1 MDYKFTVF
9 TPCYNGEKTI
19 HRVFES
25 MNAQTYTNWEWIIIN
40 DGSTDDSDNVIK
52 KLIAESKWGERIQ
65 YLKQL
70 NSGKHVAWNRAVKI
84 ATGHL
89 FVPADCDD
97 SFVPDTLEF
106 FNQKANELCGANF
119 CRSDLSGI
127 SVCCYDPDTN
137 QIVGTPYPQDGII
150 SNDIELA
157 YKYHLSGEKWGCV
170 RVDLLKQRPF
180 PELKG
185 HYYNES
191 FLWYSFPRDGYAKAN
206 YNKKVRAY
214 YYEPESLCNNKRS
227 KWDADKAFMFLSFNW
242 WKLYNIG
249 HIIRKYSV
257 KDYLALYKS
266 TFLWFCKWVLCK
278 VLDVKKK

>member
-40 DGSTDDSDNVIK
+40 DGSTDNSDCVIK
-52 KLIAESKWGERIQ
+52 ELIAESKWGGQIQ
-65 YLKQL
+65 YFKQE
-70 NSGKHVAWNRAVKI
+70 NAGKHVAWNRAVRM
-84 ATGHL
+84 ATGQL

-106 FNQKANELCGANF
+106 FNQKANELRGADF
-119 CRSDLSGI
+119 CSSDLSGI
-127 SVCCYDPDTN
+127 SVCCYNPNTN
-137 QIVGTPYPQDGII
+137 QIIGTPYPQDGII

-185 HYYNES
+185 HYYIES
-191 FLWYSFPRDGYAKAN
+191 YLWYSFPRDGYSKAN

-227 KWDADKAFMFLSFNW
+227 KWDADKAFMSLSFNW
-242 WKLYNIG
+242 WKLRNVG
-249 HIIRKYSV
+249 HLIKLYSM
-257 KDYLALYKS
+257 KDYLSLYKS
-266 TFLWFCKWVLCK
+266 TFLCFCKWLLCK
-278 VLDVKKK
+278 VMNVKKK